1 MIDPFTL
8 GSIVLSYALHIG
20 HIGYTIYQNG
30 YTIYQNGYTIY
41 QNAPAKK
48 DKKEIVKK
56 EENPNPISDD
66 IKQIGVEIQHTIDLI
81 QKSESEN
88 GASASRDVVWKIDEQ

>member
-30 YTIYQNGYTIY
+30 YTIYQN
-41 QNAPAKK
+41 APATK

-56 EENPNPISDD
+56 EENKPSPISDD

-88 GASASRDVVWKIDEQ
+88 GASSSRDVFWKIDEQ

>member
-30 YTIYQNGYTIY
+30 YTIYQN
-41 QNAPAKK
+41 APDTKDK
-48 DKKEIVKK
+48 DKKEIVKI
-56 EENPNPISDD
+56 EENVTDMVKNPSHISDD
-66 IKQIGVEIQHTIDLI
+66 IKQIGVEIQHTIELI
-81 QKSESEN
+81 QKSEREN
-88 GASASRDVVWKIDEQ
+88 VNGNVVWSM

>member
-30 YTIYQNGYTIY
+30 YTIYQN
-41 QNAPAKK
+41 APDTKDK
-48 DKKEIVKK
+48 DKKEIVKI
-56 EENPNPISDD
+56 EENKPSPISDD

-81 QKSESEN
+81 QKSEREN